1 VADTGSEKKKSDFR
15 YATGD
20 ARVPWAAVGE
30 HVWHED
36 LMGLIRLL
44 VKPGADQAGF
54 EGAMAT
60 IEEALGELCAC
71 GTPVPKLSL
80 GDTVKRL
87 EEEVASFLGCK
98 YACFVT
104 NATAGFQIGHQ
115 FADLGPG
122 DEVIL
127 PAITFIAT
135 GVYPPL
141 VGAKCVFADIDPRTV
156 NMDPAD
162 VARKVTDRTKV
173 IMPVHIGGY
182 PVDMDPIMEIAAERD
197 ITVIEDAAHAFGGK
211 YKGRMIGTIGHF
223 GSFSFHEVKN
233 ITAFGEGGIVCTDT
247 EFGEY
252 FNQARFC
259 GVDMSQQIENWL
271 YDVVAL
277 PTTTGG
283 PQVPGNHSSTEI
295 QAACLLGQLGRL
307 EEIIRVRRER
317 AEYLSGRFAEVPGLV
332 PAPLNTDEIEST
344 FHLYLLQ
351 VEPEVLGGDMR
362 EFKQRLTDKGVTNI
376 PHFAPLYHFKLYRQ
390 LGYDT
395 DAIAQSCPNA
405 EEVFWHRFTHLPLY
419 PLADAQVELMAD
431 LVIEAAEEM
440 KAGG

>member
-1 VADTGSEKKKSDFR
+1 MGDQEKKKSDFR

-20 ARVPWAAVGE
+20 AVVPWAAIGE

-36 LMGLIRLL
+36 LMNLIRLL
-44 VKPGADQAGF
+44 VKPGDDEAGF
-54 EGAMAT
+54 NAAMASVEQA
-60 IEEALGELCAC
+60 ISDLCAR
-71 GTPVPKLSL
+71 GRPVPKLSL
-80 GDTVKRL
+80 GDTVKQL
-87 EEEVASFLGCK
+87 EEEVAKFLGCK

-104 NATAGFQIGHQ
+104 NATAGFQIAHQ
-115 FADLGPG
+115 FADLGPD

-135 GVYPPL
+135 AAFPPL
-141 VGAKCVFADIDPRTV
+141 VGAKLVFADIDPATV
-156 NMDPAD
+156 NMDPED

-182 PVDMDPIMEIAAERD
+182 PVDMDPIMEIAEAND
-197 ITVIEDAAHAFGGK
+197 ITVIEDAAHAFGGR
-211 YKGRMIGTIGHF
+211 YKGRMLGTIGHF

-259 GVDMSQQIENWL
+259 GVDMSRQIENWL

-277 PTTTGG
+277 PTKGG
-283 PQVPGNHSSTEI
+283 PQMPGNHSSTEI

-307 EEIIRVRRER
+307 EEIIRVRCER
-317 AEYLSGRFAEVPGLV
+317 AEYLTGRFAEVPGLI
-332 PAPLNTDEIEST
+332 PALLDTDEIQST
-344 FHLYLLQ
+344 YHLYLLQ
-351 VEPEVLGGDMR
+351 VDPEVLDGDIV

-376 PHFAPLYHFKLYRQ
+376 PHFAPLYHFSVFEQ
-390 LGYDT
+390 FGYDPK
-395 DAIAQSCPNA
+395 AIAESCPNA
-405 EEVFWHRFTHLPLY
+405 EEVFWRRFTHLPLY
-419 PLADAQVELMAD
+419 PLTDEQVELMAD
-431 LVIEAAEEM
+431 LVIETAEEM
-440 KAGG
+440 RR

>member
-1 VADTGSEKKKSDFR
+1 VGENEKKKKSDFR

-20 ARVPWAAVGE
+20 AAVPWAAIGE

-36 LMGLIRLL
+36 LMNMIKLL
-44 VKPGADQAGF
+44 VKCGSDEAGF
-54 EGAMAT
+54 CGAMDSV
-60 IEEALGELCAC
+60 EEALTELCAC
-71 GTPVPKLSL
+71 GQPTSKLSL
-80 GDTVKRL
+80 GDTVKQL
-87 EEEVASFLGCK
+87 EEEAAQFLGCK
-98 YACFVT
+98 HACFVT
-104 NATAGFQIGHQ
+104 NATAGFQMAHQ
-115 FADLGPG
+115 FADLGPD

-135 GVYPPL
+135 AAFPPL
-141 VGAKCVFADIDPRTV
+141 VDAKIVFADIDPATV

-162 VARKVTDRTKV
+162 VARKITDKTKV

-182 PVDMDPIMEIAAERD
+182 PVDMDPIMEIAEAND

-211 YKGRMIGTIGHF
+211 YKGKMTGTVGHF

-233 ITAFGEGGIVCTDT
+233 INAFGEGGIVCTDT
-247 EFGEY
+247 EFGQY

-271 YDVVAL
+271 YDVVSL
-277 PTTTGG
+277 PTKGG
-283 PQVPGNHSSTEI
+283 PQMAGNHSSTEI

-307 EEIIRVRRER
+307 EEIIRVRSER
-317 AEYLSGRFAEVPGLV
+317 AEYLGGRFAEVPGLI
-332 PAPLNTDEIEST
+332 PAPLNTEDVEST

-351 VEPEVLGGDMR
+351 VDPSVLGGDII

-376 PHFAPLYHFKLYRQ
+376 PHFAPLYHFKIFEQ

-395 DAIAQSCPNA
+395 RAIAESCPNA
-405 EEVFWHRFTHLPLY
+405 EDAFWHRFTHLPLY
-419 PLADAQVELMAD
+419 PLADEQVELMAD

-440 KAGG
+440 GG

>member
-1 VADTGSEKKKSDFR
+1 MPGESEEKKSDFR

-20 ARVPWAAVGE
+20 AQVPWAAIGE

-36 LMGLIRLL
+36 LMGLVRLL
-44 VKPGADQAGF
+44 IKPHEDEEAF
-54 EGAMAT
+54 SGAMQRV
-60 IEEALGELCAC
+60 EEALQELCAC
-71 GTPVPKLSL
+71 GRPVAKLSL
-80 GDTVKRL
+80 GDTVNRL
-87 EEEVASFLGCK
+87 EDQVAEFLGCK

-127 PAITFIAT
+127 PAITFIST
-135 GVYPPL
+135 GIYPPL
-141 VGAKCVFADIDPRTV
+141 VGARCVFADIDPRTV
-156 NMDPAD
+156 NMDPDD

-182 PVDMDPIMEIAAERD
+182 PVDMEPIMEIAEEHD
-197 ITVIEDAAHAFGGK
+197 IVVIEDAAHAFGGQ

-233 ITAFGEGGIVCTDT
+233 INAFGEGGIVCTDT
-247 EFGEY
+247 QFGEY

-277 PTTTGG
+277 PTKGD
-283 PQVPGNHSSTEI
+283 PQVAGNHSSTEI
-295 QAACLLGQLGRL
+295 QAACLLGQMQRL
-307 EEIIRVRRER
+307 EEIIRIRRER
-317 AEYLSGRFAEVPGLV
+317 AEYLHERFEPVEGLV
-332 PAPLNTDEIEST
+332 PAPLDTDEIKST
-344 FHLYLLQ
+344 YHLYLLQ
-351 VEPEVLGGDMR
+351 VEPEVLGGDIR
-362 EFKQRLTDKGVTNI
+362 QLKQRLTEKGVTNI
-376 PHFAPLYHFKLYRQ
+376 PHFAPLYHFTLFKQ

-395 DAIAQSCPNA
+395 EAIAQSCPNA
-405 EEVFWHRFTHLPLY
+405 EDVFWHRFTHLPLY
-419 PLADAQVELMAD
+419 PLTDQQVELMAD
-431 LVIEAAEEM
+431 LVIETVEEM
-440 KAGG
+440 KGGG

>member
-1 VADTGSEKKKSDFR
+1 MADTGQEKKSDFR

-20 ARVPWAAVGE
+20 ARVPWAAIGE

-36 LMGLIRLL
+36 LMGLVRLL
-44 VKPGADQAGF
+44 VKPGGDEQAF
-54 EGAMAT
+54 QGAMT
-60 IEEALGELCAC
+60 GVEEALQELCAC
-71 GTPVPKLSL
+71 GRPAAKLSL
-80 GDTVKRL
+80 GDTVKAL
-87 EEEVASFLGCK
+87 EEEVAAFLGCK

-104 NATAGFQIGHQ
+104 NATAGFQIAHQ

-135 GVYPPL
+135 GIYPPL
-141 VGAKCVFADIDPRTV
+141 VGAKVIFADIDPRTV
-156 NMDPAD
+156 NMDPED

-197 ITVIEDAAHAFGGK
+197 ITVIEDAAHAFGGR
-211 YKGRMIGTIGHF
+211 YKGRMTGTIGHF

-247 EFGEY
+247 QFGEY

-259 GVDMSQQIENWL
+259 GVDMSRQIENWL

-277 PTTTGG
+277 PTKTGG
-283 PQVPGNHSSTEI
+283 LQVPGNHSSTEI
-295 QAACLLGQLGRL
+295 QAACLLGQLKRL

-317 AEYLSGRFAEVPGLV
+317 AEYLAERFESVPGLV

-351 VEPEVLGGDMR
+351 VEPEVLGGDIR

-376 PHFAPLYHFKLYRQ
+376 PHFAPLYHFTLYKQ

-395 DAIAQSCPNA
+395 AAIAQSCPNA
-405 EEVFWHRFTHLPLY
+405 EDAFWHRFTHLPLY
-419 PLADAQVELMAD
+419 PLADEQVELMAD

-440 KAGG
+440 RAGR